1 MAPFGAVEAASPP
14 LKTLIT
20 PQGHQALV
28 DELQSLWREERPKVT
43 HEVQVAAAHGDRS
56 ENAEYKYAKQRLRE
70 IDRRLRFLKR
80 RLDTVSVRAPQA
92 EGQDRVHFGC
102 WVKVY
107 DETKDRSIVYRIVGT
122 DEVAPDHGLISVLS
136 PIGRSLLGK
145 EVDDE
150 VTVHTPKGDVELTIE
165 DISATEILND

>member
-1 MAPFGAVEAASPP
+1 MPAAP
-14 LKTLIT
+14 KILIT

-28 DELQSLWREERPKVT
+28 DELQSLWQSERPKVT

-80 RLDTVSVRAPQA
+80 RLDTVSVQSPRI

-102 WVKVY
+102 WVQVL
-107 DETKDRSIVYRIVGT
+107 DCDKDQSKVYRIVGT
-122 DEVAPDHGLISVLS
+122 DEVNPDQGQISVLS
-136 PIGRSLLGK
+136 PIGRALLGK

-150 VTVHTPKGDVELTIE
+150 IAVQTPKGTVELVIE
-165 DISATEILND
+165 AISASPLARP